1 MLIFYLSYL
10 FHLRFLCSCT
20 PKRIDFLERKDDVET
35 ENKFLSEF
43 LLDRVSGNV
52 AKSPTK
58 SKFSMKII
66 PYTVSGLS
74 HREGLGWFVC

>member
-1 MLIFYLSYL
+1 MLKQKIS
-10 FHLRFLCSCT
+10 
-20 PKRIDFLERKDDVET
+20 
-35 ENKFLSEF
+35 FLSEF